1 MADKDDMEYKLN
13 VDNLDENSIPKD
25 GSQWPKPAK
34 IIMILIAFICLALVA
49 GLITFIL
56 LYKNKSSNSQK
67 NQEPSEKQEPGKNP
81 TKDETEN
88 IELYNFF
95 GFKY

>member
-13 VDNLDENSIPKD
+13 VDNLDENIIPKD

-56 LYKNKSSNSQK
+56 LYKNKSSGNSKK
-67 NQEPSEKQEPGKNP
+67 NPEQSEKQSSFRNCRGNRERK
-81 TKDETEN
+81 
-88 IELYNFF
+88 IRNF
-95 GFKY
+95 